1 MALTGES
8 LRSWVRGTSVAGIA
22 IAAGL
27 AAISLP
33 VLGTAGLVAAA
44 GTAALGVA
52 GLIHSVVAKP
62 DDMARTA
69 RNLQNDFNAVTNLF
83 RGTNPAVQQP
93 GPEPA
98 ERPPV
103 AGLAIPYSDYVAQ
116 HGYNPGAIQMPVAQ
130 GPVVP
135 QGEVPSVGSR
145 IQFAATSP
153 RATMPSP

>member
-8 LRSWVRGTSVAGIA
+8 LRSWVRGTSATGVVLGGL
-22 IAAGL
+22 IAA
-27 AAISLP
+27 ATIP
-33 VLGTAGLVAAA
+33 MWGTAGLVA
-44 GTAALGVA
+44 GLGIAALGVT
-52 GLIHSVVAKP
+52 GVLHSVVAKP

-98 ERPPV
+98 ERQPV
-103 AGLAIPYSDYVAQ
+103 AGRAIPYSDYVAQ
-116 HGYNPGAIQMPVAQ
+116 HGYNPDAIQMPVAK
-130 GPVVP
+130 GVVP
-135 QGEVPSVGSR
+135 DAAQPPAR
-145 IQFAATSP
+145 QHIQFAATS